1 MNDPYKVLNCSR
13 NATEE
18 QIKSIYRKLARKY
31 HPDRYQNSPL
41 AKEAD
46 EKMKTINAAYSQIMK
61 EKRMSAEP
69 AYAESEYCID
79 VDGDYYEIE
88 KMINSEKYDEAEKIL
103 SEVLSSDRKGEW
115 YYCSALLSYHRGWL
129 EEAYNYIETACN
141 MDRNNEKY
149 IRLYNTITESRSGT
163 VFAKRGSSGRLCSAD
178 NCENCADLCE
188 CCCDIGD
195 CFSGF

>member
-1 MNDPYKVLNCSR
+1 MRVPVPVVLPAGNHTDLRPQEIKKLLRRRVFRSVVR
-13 NATEE
+13 NFPFFVTYPH
-18 QIKSIYRKLARKY
+18 I
-31 HPDRYQNSPL
+31 
-41 AKEAD
+41 
-46 EKMKTINAAYSQIMK
+46 
-61 EKRMSAEP
+61 SAEP